1 MSPSPGGGGSRLP
14 YEKPSLRT
22 ISLIAEEVLG
32 VGCKLPAGAPP
43 GMPYPTNTSCLA
55 PLGQCFTIETS

>member
-1 MSPSPGGGGSRLP
+1 MSPSPQGGTSRLP

-43 GMPYPTNTSCLA
+43 GLPYPTNISCLA
-55 PLGQCFTIETS
+55 PLGLCSIPEIS